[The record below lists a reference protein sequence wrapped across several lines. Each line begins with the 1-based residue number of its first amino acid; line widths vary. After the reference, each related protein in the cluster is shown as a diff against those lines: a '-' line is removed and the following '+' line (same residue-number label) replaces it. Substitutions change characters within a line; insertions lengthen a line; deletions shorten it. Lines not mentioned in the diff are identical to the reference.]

1 MPQYSQGYSFNQ
13 QQSSINS
20 GFVVINQQPS
30 RREVF
35 PYRLQTNWI
44 LAFSIAKCILGSLLF
59 ITGIVNVAIV
69 KYDTQIAFAI
79 WCGLTI
85 LANGIIGC
93 ILKCRQ
99 TKCLIGAFLGLSIT
113 SLIFSISMA
122 SFYSVVLE
130 YFVNFRRF
138 DCYVYYNYNG
148 YHSYRCTM
156 LMKSSVKD
164 TGIGITSF
172 LLTLVVFELACSIG
186 SVAVSC
192 KAYSKCCNTCNT
204 YDCCTCL
211 GCGECDCIPLN
222 TQQGAQPAVQGYSGH
237 QNMQMS
243 SFQPPSYQPNQQRA
257 QSNPCSDVV
266 SFIINIPSYVFGTT
280 NGTQL
285 SAINVNLQPVTSNQ
299 QTSLDQQGRTVEQVQ
314 GATGTA
320 VGSAQPNLVAIT

>member
-35 PYRLQTNWI
+35 PYRLQTSWI
-44 LAFSIAKCILGSLLF
+44 LAFGIVKCILGSLLL

-69 KYDTQIAFAI
+69 KYDTKIAFAI

-85 LANGIIGC
+85 IVNGVIGC
-93 ILKCRQ
+93 ILKYKQ

-113 SLIFSISMA
+113 SLIFSISMV

-130 YFVNFRRF
+130 YFVNLE
-138 DCYVYYNYNG
+138 N
-148 YHSYRCTM
+148 YRCHYGYYRYWCYYIISNDAKK
-156 LMKSSVKD
+156 L
-164 TGIGITSF
+164 GIGVASF
-172 LLTLVVFELACSIG
+172 LIALTVLELACSIG
-186 SVAVSC
+186 SVVVSC
-192 KAYSKCCNTCNT
+192 KAFSKCCNTCDAN
-204 YDCCTCL
+204 DCCSYL
-211 GCGECDCIPLN
+211 GCCECDCIPLN
-222 TQQGAQPAVQGYSGH
+222 TQQGAQPVAPTYSGH
-237 QNMQMS
+237 QNIQMS
-243 SFQPPSYQPNQQRA
+243 SFQPPPYQPNQQRA

-266 SFIINIPSYVFGTT
+266 SFIINIPSYVFGTA

-299 QTSLDQQGRTVEQVQ
+299 QLPLTEQGRTAEQAQ
-314 GATGTA
+314 GALSVAAGRT
-320 VGSAQPNLVAIT
+320 QPSPAPVM